1 MTTRCWL
8 LAVGCRLPAVVNAFV
23 LTVPLVMTACTATV
37 GVGVSAPVYG
47 GWGAPYG
54 GPYGSVGVGVGIP
67 IW

>member
-1 MTTRCWL
+1 MITNRKQRRRIL
-8 LAVGCRLPAVVNAFV
+8 VNVFV
-23 LTVPLVMTACTATV
+23 LTAPLVMTACTATV